1 MPPSEGASQIKNVPR
16 RIRQTNGTNGCSVP
30 RSACAD
36 FAPARLASLRTR
48 SSRLVKGADAPAFRW
63 KSALPLRY
71 FLRSSIRST
80 SETLRFPSPT
90 SNRSEGEHTDI
101 IRTDPNNSAGLIAP
115 NSTA

>member
-1 MPPSEGASQIKNVPR
+1 MPPSWGASQNKSVPR
-16 RIRQTNGTNGCSVP
+16 RICQTTGTNGCSVP
-30 RSACAD
+30 RPACAD
-36 FAPARLASLRTR
+36 FAPARLVSLRTR

-71 FLRSSIRST
+71 FLRFPIRST

-90 SNRSEGEHTDI
+90 PNRSEGEHTNI
-101 IRTDPNNSAGLIAP
+101 IRTGPNISAALIAP